1 MKISVVIATKNRKD
15 ELRRAISSV
24 IRQTEPAEIV
34 VLDDGS
40 TDGTSDMVRSRFPHV
55 RLERTESSLGCVVQR
70 NRGALLC
77 SGDVIFS
84 IDDDAEFSSSR
95 VIEQTVAGFCHPRIA
110 AIAIPY
116 AEPWNSN
123 KSFQNAPN
131 VDAIWVSNT
140 FRGTSYAVRR
150 QVFVGLG
157 GFRQQ
162 IVHQGEEMD
171 LCIRLLNLGFIVRLG
186 TGDGILHYEVPQRE
200 RRRMDFYGRRNDI
213 LFAWQNVPM
222 PYFPVH
228 LLATTFNG
236 CIYALRSKRPYS
248 MLAGILSGYFGMCL
262 NPHWRQPVSRRS
274 YRLQRALKKRGPKT
288 MDDIEPLLPPLSLL
302 GPKSEWTL

>member
-1 MKISVVIATKNRKD
+1 MKVSVVIATKNRKD
-15 ELRRAISSV
+15 ELHRAISSV
-24 IRQTEPAEIV
+24 VRQTELAEIV

-40 TDGTSDMVRSRFPHV
+40 TDGTSDMVRSQFPHV
-55 RLERTESSLGCVVQR
+55 RLDRTESSLGYIVQR

-116 AEPWNSN
+116 VEPWNSAN
-123 KSFQNAPN
+123 RLQNAPDVN
-131 VDAIWVSNT
+131 AIWVSDS

-150 QVFVGLG
+150 RVFLGLG
-157 GFRQQ
+157 GFRDQ

-171 LCIRLLNLGFIVRLG
+171 FCIRLLNLGFIVRLG
-186 TGDGILHYEVPQRE
+186 TGDSILHYEVPQRDL
-200 RRRMDFYGRRNDI
+200 RRMDFYGRRNDV

-228 LLATTFNG
+228 LLGATFNG
-236 CIYALRSKRPYS
+236 FKCALRAKRPYS
-248 MLAGILSGYFGMCL
+248 MIAGTLSGYFDMCL
-262 NPHWRQPVSRRS
+262 NRPGRQPVSRSS

-288 MDDIEPLLPPLSLL
+288 LDDIEPLLPPLSLS
-302 GPKSEWTL
+302 GFR